1 MRTYHMLFMQF
12 FLITLILS
20 GCTSYAFKAATIEP
34 PDQAYNFALTD
45 QNEKEFTLSQ
55 VKGKVALLFFGYTNC
70 PDVCPATLSDLQIV
84 LKRLGTNATNV
95 AVLFVTVDPERD
107 TPERLRRFVSLYD
120 PATIALTGTS
130 DELTAVYKAYGA
142 GAQRRD
148 TPESALVY
156 MMDHTST
163 ITVIDKQGQRRLL
176 IGFGTPIDDIVSDIN
191 ALIAE

>member
-1 MRTYHMLFMQF
+1 MLFMQF

-55 VKGKVALLFFGYTNC
+55 VKGKVALVFFGYTNC

>member
-1 MRTYHMLFMQF
+1 MRTYHMLFMQL
-12 FLITLILS
+12 FLTTLILS

-34 PDQAYNFALTD
+34 PDQAYNVALMD

-84 LKRLGTNATNV
+84 LKRLGKNATNV

-120 PATIALTGTS
+120 PATIALTGTT
-130 DELTAVYKAYGA
+130 DGLTAVYQAYGA

-163 ITVIDKQGQRRLL
+163 ITVIDKQGMRRLL

>member
-1 MRTYHMLFMQF
+1 MRRLHMLFMQL

-20 GCTSYAFKAATIEP
+20 GCTSYTFKAATIEP
-34 PDQAYNFALTD
+34 PDHAYNFALTD

-55 VKGKVALLFFGYTNC
+55 VKGKVALVFFGYTNC

-130 DELTAVYKAYGA
+130 DGLTAVYKAYGA
-142 GAQRRD
+142 GAQRRE

-163 ITVIDKQGQRRLL
+163 ITVIDKHGLRRLL

>member
-1 MRTYHMLFMQF
+1 MRTYHMLFMQL

-20 GCTSYAFKAATIEP
+20 GCTSYAFKSATIEP
-34 PDQAYNFALTD
+34 PDQAYNVALTD

-55 VKGKVALLFFGYTNC
+55 VNGRVALLFFGYTNC

-120 PATIALTGTS
+120 PATIALTGTA
-130 DELTAVYKAYGA
+130 DELTAVYQAYGA

>member
-55 VKGKVALLFFGYTNC
+55 VKGKVALVFFGYTNC

>member
-1 MRTYHMLFMQF
+1 MQF
-12 FLITLILS
+12 FLITHILS

-55 VKGKVALLFFGYTNC
+55 VKGKVALVFFGYTNC